1 MVIVMMMM
9 VVAVVM
15 SVRVISSLAL
25 TPLLNFRLVDKV
37 SDEEPQ
43 LKS

>member
-9 VVAVVM
+9 VVVVVM
-15 SVRVISSLAL
+15 LVRVISSLAL
-25 TPLLNFRLVDKV
+25 TPLLSFRLVDKV